1 MLTKE
6 QILSADDLRHVDVD
20 VPEWG
25 GTIRLQTIT
34 ARDRQKFHSGGTKGA
49 MDDFMERFIVACAID
64 EKGKLLFNSEDVKAL
79 SAKSAIALN
88 RVFEAAV
95 ELNGMSQRGV
105 EDIQGE

>member
-1 MLTKE
+1 MLTKD

-34 ARDRQKFHSGGTKGA
+34 ARDRQKFHAGGTKGA
-49 MDDFMERFIVACAID
+49 MDDFMERFIVACATD
-64 EKGKLLFNSEDVKAL
+64 ENGKLLFTSEDVKAL
-79 SAKSAIALN
+79 GSKSAMALN

-95 ELNGMSQRGV
+95 ELNGMSQRGI

>member
-6 QILSADDLRHVDVD
+6 QILSADDLRTVDVN

-25 GTIRLQTIT
+25 GVIRLQTIT

-49 MDDFMERFIVACAID
+49 MDDFMERFIVACAVD
-64 EKGKLLFNSEDVKAL
+64 EKGKQLFAGEDVKAL
-79 SAKSAIALN
+79 GNKSATALN